1 MAINRLKH
9 WLGLWGQQDNGAA
22 AVEFAL
28 VATTLLTLV
37 FGASVYGFY
46 FSVMLALDHAASEG
60 ARASLTAM
68 NAAERSTIAE
78 EQVDRV
84 LDAYS
89 GLINRDLIELRTG
102 PSDDN
107 PGLFEVE
114 VSYQFSATSF
124 GQLSNIVPLPSEEP
138 NVVAVVSNGG
148 Y

>member
-1 MAINRLKH
+1 MADRLKN
-9 WLGLWGQQDNGAA
+9 WLKLCKQQDRGAA

-28 VATTLLTLV
+28 VASTLLMLV

-68 NAAERSTIAE
+68 NAAERSTIAQ

-84 LDAYS
+84 LNAYS
-89 GLINRDLIELRTG
+89 GLINTDLIEQRIG
-102 PSDDN
+102 PAADN

-114 VSYQFSATSF
+114 LRYQFSATSF
-124 GQLSNIVPLPSEEP
+124 GQLSGIVPLPAEEP
-138 NVVAVVSNGG
+138 NVIATVSNGG